1 VGTRERRHP
10 CLPLTANTYLRSRAI
25 ITQARMPALLEEP
38 VGIILRS
45 NEYSFVLIAE
55 KLPPYVKA
63 AGLAKGETNEFV
75 TT

>member
-1 VGTRERRHP
+1 VGTLGAQASL
-10 CLPLTANTYLRSRAI
+10 LPLTANGYLRSRAI